1 MQELNRQRPLY
12 DEKAFLRFNAVS
24 NFARLAA
31 VYASLPYWK
40 MLGLL

>member
-1 MQELNRQRPLY
+1 MY
-12 DEKAFLRFNAVS
+12 DEKSFLRFNALM
-24 NFARLAA
+24 NFTRLAA